1 MINILVADDY
11 PPVRQVISTYFDYYS
26 RYVKVI
32 AEAGTGKDVLDLVE
46 NIRLDGI
53 LIDILLPEM
62 NGLEVIRKIR
72 ETNSYILIIAFS
84 GDKYSNY
91 EEKSLEAGADY
102 FIPKPYDLADLEEM
116 IIKDRDYQPSYN
128 DFYLI

>member
-11 PPVRQVISTYFDYYS
+11 PAVRQVISTYFDYHS

-32 AEAGTGKDVLDLVE
+32 AQAGTGKEVLDLVE
-46 NIRLDGI
+46 NIRLDAI

-102 FIPKPYDLADLEEM
+102 FIPKPYDLVDLEEM